1 MEKEMMRMKRKN
13 QQGLNNNDPFDQ
25 LIMEL
30 AQKGILDI
38 CAVELR
44 QEPSVTVTD
53 TYPQK
58 NGFGFFEKNHYFK
71 RVKL

>member
-1 MEKEMMRMKRKN
+1 MMRTKRKY
-13 QQGLNNNDPFDQ
+13 QKGLNKNDPFDQ

-30 AQKGILDI
+30 AEKGELDVCI
-38 CAVELR
+38 VGIR
-44 QEPSVTVTD
+44 QEPSVPETE

>member
-1 MEKEMMRMKRKN
+1 MMRAKRKY
-13 QQGLNNNDPFDQ
+13 QKGLDKNDPFDQ

-30 AQKGILDI
+30 AEKGVLDV
-38 CAVELR
+38 CTVELR
-44 QEPSVTVTD
+44 QEPSVPKAY

-58 NGFGFFEKNHYFK
+58 TGFEFFEKNHYFK

>member
-1 MEKEMMRMKRKN
+1 MMRTKKKY
-13 QQGLNNNDPFDQ
+13 QKGLNKNDPFDQ

-30 AQKGILDI
+30 AEKGVLDV

-44 QEPSVTVTD
+44 QEPSVPT
-53 TYPQK
+53 TYTSPQK
-58 NGFGFFEKNHYFK
+58 TGFGFFEKNHYFK

>member
-1 MEKEMMRMKRKN
+1 MMRTKRKY
-13 QQGLNNNDPFDQ
+13 QKGLNKNDPFDQ

-30 AQKGILDI
+30 AEKGVLDV

-44 QEPSVTVTD
+44 QEPSVPVMG
-53 TYPQK
+53 TYRQK
-58 NGFGFFEKNHYFK
+58 TGLGLFEKHHYFK